1 MKIRISGIEYD
12 LEAGLQ
18 RPSLLTLMELQAK
31 AGVGMK
37 TLQRCSREF
46 AGKSPMDIIDDPET
60 LKVFASIIWLARKV
74 AGDKVTFEEA
84 AAVPLDEYEWADQEP
99 EADETDT
106 ADEPAERPTRARTA
120 SGRAKAKP
128 AAAKADK
135 AEPEPEDP
143 SAT

>member
-37 TLQRCSREF
+37 TLIRCSREF
-46 AGKSPMDIIDDPET
+46 AGKQPMDIIDDPET
-60 LKVFASIIWLARKV
+60 LRVFASIIWLARRV
-74 AGDKVTFEEA
+74 AGDKVSFEDSA
-84 AAVPLDEYEWADQEP
+84 NVPLDEYEWVTEEP
-99 EADETDT
+99 EPDAAE
-106 ADEPAERPTRARTA
+106 EPAERPTRARTA
-120 SGRAKAKP
+120 SGRAKQKP
-128 AAAKADK
+128 AALKASQ
-135 AEPEPEDP
+135 AGPAAEDP

>member
-1 MKIRISGIEYD
+1 MKIAISGREYD

-37 TLQRCSREF
+37 TLMRTSREF
-46 AGKSPMDIIDDPET
+46 EGKNPLDIIDDPDT

-84 AAVPLDEYEWADQEP
+84 ASVPLDEYEWVAEEP
-99 EADETDT
+99 AAEEAE
-106 ADEPAERPTRARTA
+106 APAERPTRARTA
-120 SGRAKAKP
+120 SGRAKPKTAAQKA
-128 AAAKADK
+128 AAAKQAQ
-135 AEPEPEDP
+135 P
-143 SAT
+143 STT